1 MNLAGHSSQQGGQ
14 VARVLPKVGSGGT
27 IFSGPI
33 SAFSAAS
40 VSTEVARLS
49 PSSSIEWENPSPVA
63 IRKNTPNRR
72 ESFRF
77 WSPEGMRQPACASL
91 STRRRSVR
99 RPRPEF
105 LGVAYGPDVLD
116 PGACDLEGEHRH
128 GDAVLL
134 SDQAGLAVDGPFEE
148 RSVAGCPA
156 GDFDP
161 GARDLLAAFDGA
173 QECSGEAAAVGWGD
187 GGAGRAAGH
196 PFRVFGQ
203 RLGDPFADVG
213 LSPGPGR
220 AEQVEADAA
229 GDRGK
234 PGAGGCDGVLLLR
247 GHGVPAGVG
256 LLDSVLSFGQG
267 AQQPVGEANQV
278 TPLAHERVQARTGSA
293 PA

>member
-116 PGACDLEGEHRH
+116 PVACDLDGAHRH

-148 RSVAGCPA
+148 RPVAGCPA

-173 QECSGEAAAVGWGD
+173 QECSGEAAAVGDRRSVGIEQAD
-187 GGAGRAAGH
+187 QG
-196 PFRVFGQ
+196 VDV
-203 RLGDPFADVG
+203 LGFP
-213 LSPGPGR
+213 
-220 AEQVEADAA
+220 
-229 GDRGK
+229 
-234 PGAGGCDGVLLLR
+234 
-247 GHGVPAGVG
+247 G
-256 LLDSVLSFGQG
+256 LLEGPDDAGLV
-267 AQQPVGEANQV
+267 ACPVRA
-278 TPLAHERVQARTGSA
+278 TLRA
-293 PA
+293 PHSPAA